1 MFGSPQM
8 VSVIF
13 YGAAPMRSQYHNR
26 AALQAA
32 IADVDSRGR
41 GVVVVPPEID
51 YGYKRGI
58 PSTYPDFSSARHDIL
73 IHDYSINTR
82 YDSCNGDGMQY
93 RIITKT
99 HNETAGKNDGNTQWL
114 NGNWHPAF
122 MLMHEGE
129 NTNNRRATYFTGIKG
144 EVAWGV
150 GQGINTAGVSSG
162 VSKGASDD
170 ELAHFKIIGNKVA
183 GGRGLETMLAIN
195 KTNGYW
201 GFGGMANPDKEF
213 HFKTKRGCKG
223 EVKFESHTDNLEI
236 SLSTPNKMR
245 KWTIR
250 DDNGSLNITD
260 LNGTS
265 NVVTFTDSG
274 EVIAK
279 DGININVARLP
290 KNPTAGRMVFY
301 KGELKLY
308 TGCEWRTI

>member
-1 MFGSPQM
+1 MYGSPQI
-8 VSVIF
+8 VSVINF
-13 YGAAPMRSQYHNR
+13 GASPNLSQKENR

-32 IADVDSRGR
+32 IADVDRRGR

-58 PSTYPDFSSARHDIL
+58 PSTYPDFSHTSNDIL
-73 IHDYSINTR
+73 IQDYSVSTR
-82 YDSCNGDGMQY
+82 YNDATGDGMQC

-99 HNETAGKNDGNTQWL
+99 HHETDGFHDGNTQWL
-114 NGNWHPAF
+114 NGAWHPAF
-122 MLMHEGE
+122 MLMHDGE

-144 EVAWGV
+144 EVAWGM

-162 VSKGASDD
+162 VSRNATDD

-183 GGRGLETMLAIN
+183 GGKGLETMLAIN

-201 GFGGMANPDKEF
+201 GFGGMPNPDKEF

-236 SLSTPNKMR
+236 SFSTPSKMR

-265 NVVTFTDSG
+265 NVVTFTDTG
-274 EVIAK
+274 EIIAR
-279 DGININVARLP
+279 DGININVANLP
-290 KNPTAGRMVFY
+290 ENPSVGRMVFHN
-301 KGELKLY
+301 GELKIY
-308 TGCEWRTI
+308 TGSSWRVV

>member
-1 MFGSPQM
+1 MYGSPQM
-8 VSVIF
+8 VSVIHF
-13 YGAAPMRSQYHNR
+13 GASPNLLQNENR

-58 PSTYPDFSSARHDIL
+58 PSTYPDFSGTSNDIL

-82 YDSCNGDGMQY
+82 YDGVTGDGMQY

-99 HNETAGKNDGNTQWL
+99 HNEAAGFHDGNTYWL
-114 NGNWHPAF
+114 NGAWHPAF
-122 MLMHEGE
+122 MLMHDGE

-144 EVAWGV
+144 EVAWGI
-150 GQGINTAGVSSG
+150 GQGINTAGVSRG
-162 VSKGASDD
+162 VSKHATDD

-183 GGRGLETMLAIN
+183 GGKGLETMLAIN
-195 KTNGYW
+195 KTTGYW
-201 GFGGMANPDKEF
+201 GFGGMPNPDKEF

-236 SLSTPNKMR
+236 SFTTPSKMR

-265 NVVTFTDSG
+265 NVVTFTDTG
-274 EVIAK
+274 EIIAR
-279 DGININVARLP
+279 DGININVANLP
-290 KNPTAGRMVFY
+290 KNPTAGRMVFHN
-301 KGELKLY
+301 GDLKVY
-308 TGCEWRTI
+308 TGSSWRII